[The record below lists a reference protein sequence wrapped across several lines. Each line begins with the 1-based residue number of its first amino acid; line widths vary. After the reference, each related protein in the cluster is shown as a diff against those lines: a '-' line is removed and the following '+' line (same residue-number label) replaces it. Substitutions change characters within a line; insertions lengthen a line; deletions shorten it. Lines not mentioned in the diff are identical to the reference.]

1 MSIPGQTHR
10 KNRRA
15 SHLRKKA
22 VRFKRENMAGGRSFA
37 VPGADRFTSI
47 GIVAFTLTVRQAIP
61 ILSAEMLIL
70 FAAIDK

>member
-1 MSIPGQTHR
+1 
-10 KNRRA
+10 
-15 SHLRKKA
+15 
-22 VRFKRENMAGGRSFA
+22 MAGGRSFA